1 MDLVAQVTQGQVIG
15 QGANGCVM
23 KAKLRGNHIAIK
35 HVNPNAPKP
44 LPQL

>member
-1 MDLVAQVTQGQVIG
+1 MVLVAQVTQGQVIG
-15 QGANGCVM
+15 QGANGCVIE
-23 KAKLRGNHIAIK
+23 AKLRGNRVAIK

>member
-1 MDLVAQVTQGQVIG
+1 
-15 QGANGCVM
+15 VM
-23 KAKLRGNHIAIK
+23 KGELRGFAVAIK